1 MSIRRCV
8 PAGPPSTSNSWLSM
22 RPLEA
27 RSSGTYLPGRSCRVL
42 NASPRFDQSVVSN
55 SFALPQFTG
64 YFVSLASLDDWQKQW
79 LSRSP
84 QHNPNA
90 NEQGNI
96 VIFFIVGGIMGAFL
110 AGRFSDHFGRLFVI
124 GTGVAVFTCGATI
137 LTAAV
142 SIPML
147 YVGRLICGLGCGA
160 VANNTPLYLSEI
172 SPAHRRG
179 RYTTLSNVME
189 DLGFALVAWVSF
201 ALSYVQTQAS
211 WRLIFA
217 CQYVGSIVLIAA
229 PFILPSS
236 PRWLALKGRDDSC
249 LQVLAQLHSMSHGMW
264 SARRWR

>member
-1 MSIRRCV
+1 MSTRKAM

-22 RPLEA
+22 RLLEA
-27 RSSGTYLPGRSCRVL
+27 RSSGTYLPCRSYRVL
-42 NASPRFDQSVVSN
+42 DGTPRFDQSVVSN

-64 YFVSLASLDDWQKQW
+64 YFVSLALLDESHKQSLT
-79 LSRSP
+79 RTP

-96 VIFFIVGGIMGAFL
+96 VIFFIVGGIIGAFL

-172 SPAHRRG
+172 SPANRRG

-217 CQYVGSIVLIAA
+217 CQYVGSVVLIGS

-236 PRWLALKGRDDSC
+236 PRWLALKGRDDAC
-249 LQVLAQLHSMSHGMW
+249 LQVLAQLHSMSQGMW
-264 SARRWR
+264 SGR

>member
-1 MSIRRCV
+1 
-8 PAGPPSTSNSWLSM
+8 M
-22 RPLEA
+22 RLLAA
-27 RSSGTYLPGRSCRVL
+27 RSSGTYLPCRSCRFLDVT
-42 NASPRFDQSVVSN
+42 PRFDQSVVSN

-64 YFVSLASLDDWQKQW
+64 YFVSLALLDDPHKQW
-79 LSRSP
+79 LTRIP
-84 QHNPNA
+84 QHNPDA

-172 SPAHRRG
+172 SPADSRG

-249 LQVLAQLHSMSHGMW
+249 LQVLAQLHSLSQGVW
-264 SARRWR
+264 SGRRWR